1 MYTRLNNN
9 RTKEYYRE
17 ILNQA
22 ISKTEELLKMSPQ
35 IQIYHSIYSQLV
47 NILEEVVKNNV
58 VFSEKELYEK
68 YSLGAIAAKNFDL
81 EHDEYAQKLSDSFG
95 GIFDYDKMP
104 EK

>member
-9 RTKEYYRE
+9 RTKKYYKE

-47 NILEEVVKNNV
+47 DILEEVVKNNV

-68 YSLGAIAAKNFDL
+68 I
-81 EHDEYAQKLSDSFG
+81 
-95 GIFDYDKMP
+95 P
-104 EK
+104 